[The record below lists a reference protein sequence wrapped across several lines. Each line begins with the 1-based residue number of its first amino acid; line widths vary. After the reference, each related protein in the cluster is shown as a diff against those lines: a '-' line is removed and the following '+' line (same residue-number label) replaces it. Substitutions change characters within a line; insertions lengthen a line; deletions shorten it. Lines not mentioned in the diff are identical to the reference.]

1 MRLVGPSLL
10 IELEPGLFIR
20 PLAQTVMMGPFAVL
34 QGRSLGPPACGIVAR
49 SVRMNTMP
57 SPNVSIVAPI
67 YI

>member
-34 QGRSLGPPACGIVAR
+34 QGRSLGPPRAGLQRGVQG
-49 SVRMNTMP
+49 
-57 SPNVSIVAPI
+57 
-67 YI
+67 